1 MEQEIV
7 KNCVQL
13 KAKIVCEFLENV
25 FSLNRRLFS
34 KIHVRFFKEISQF
47 VSLIWEKEYSSGNRG
62 GNLKVLFS
70 FFSVNFERRKKK
82 NVQMKFLVK
91 KGKWKWISYEIS
103 AKSEND
109 NFLKSKKPWI
119 FLDSKN
125 FMNFKRIV
133 DKCTV
138 QPPPKNEIILNY

>member
-1 MEQEIV
+1 M

-13 KAKIVCEFLENV
+13 KAEIVCELLENV

-34 KIHVRFFKEISQF
+34 KFHVQTFKEISQF
-47 VSLIWEKEYSSGNRG
+47 VSWIWEKSIAQETEVGIWRH
-62 GNLKVLFS
+62 NLV

-82 NVQMKFLVK
+82 NVQMKFIAN
-91 KGKWKWISYEIS
+91 KGEWKWISYEIS

-109 NFLKSKKPWI
+109 NFLQSKKPWI
-119 FLDSKN
+119 FLYSKN
-125 FMNFKRIV
+125 FMNFKRID

-138 QPPPKNEIILNY
+138 EALPKNEHILYY

>member
-1 MEQEIV
+1 M

-13 KAKIVCEFLENV
+13 KAKIVCELLENV

-34 KIHVRFFKEISQF
+34 KIHVRFLRKFHNLFHEFEKKSIAQETE
-47 VSLIWEKEYSSGNRG
+47 LGIWRY
-62 GNLKVLFS
+62 NLV

-82 NVQMKFLVK
+82 MCRWNLLRIK
-91 KGKWKWISYEIS
+91 
-103 AKSEND
+103 ENE
-109 NFLKSKKPWI
+109 NGSLTRYLLSPKTTTFCNLKKPWI
-119 FLDSKN
+119 FLYSKN

-138 QPPPKNEIILNY
+138 EALPKNEHILYY